1 MRRHAASMCGIAIF
15 CLLTS
20 LGCGGS
26 SSKPVPVSGI
36 LLEEGKPLAAA
47 RVTFNP
53 VESTGRMAFGLTDSE
68 GRFKLTTFRHN
79 DGALPGRY
87 KITVSVQGEIKE
99 ADVKVAHDRKEMY
112 REMERLRN
120 LKVHKIHENYT
131 NLAKTPL
138 QAEVPVEGE
147 LRIELNKN
155 GT

>member
-1 MRRHAASMCGIAIF
+1 MRHPVAWLVMGAMALGA
-15 CLLTS
+15 

-26 SSKPVPVSGI
+26 AGKPVPVSGV
-36 LLEEGKPLAAA
+36 LLEEGKPLADA

-53 VESTGRMAFGLTDSE
+53 VESGGRMAFGLTDSE
-68 GRFKLTTFRHN
+68 GRFRLTTFRHN

-87 KITVSVQGEIKE
+87 KITVTVQGQIKE

-120 LKVHKIHENYT
+120 LKVHKIHDNYT
-131 NLAKTPL
+131 NLERTPL
-138 QAEVPVEGE
+138 VAEIPHDGE

>member
-1 MRRHAASMCGIAIF
+1 MRRAIGLCGLILSISW
-15 CLLTS
+15 LS
-20 LGCGGS
+20 SGCGGS
-26 SSKPVPVSGI
+26 GAKPVPVSGI
-36 LLEEGKPLAAA
+36 LLEDGKPLAAA

-53 VESTGRMAFGLTDSE
+53 VESNGRMAFGLTDSE
-68 GRFKLTTFRHN
+68 GRFRLTTFKHN

-87 KITVSVQGEIKE
+87 KITVAVQGEIKE

-120 LKVHKIHENYT
+120 LKVHKIHDNYT